1 MKAKTWQ
8 DTVIRPKSHS
18 ESIRCPHC
26 REEFGIEDVILYE
39 REAQAEI
46 SFKAGEDK
54 GWAHARQHCEDV
66 IIPQA
71 KLEGRGEVVEWL
83 DKNLYKSN
91 FTNIWEGSD
100 VPVLTILPEK
110 WQAQKKEWGIDEDR

>member
-46 SFKAGEDK
+46 SFPLGV
-54 GWAHARQHCEDV
+54 Q
-66 IIPQA
+66 Q
-71 KLEGRGEVVEWL
+71 GRKEAVEWL
-83 DKNLYKSN
+83 SGCELSTYSESN
-91 FTNIWEGSD
+91 EVVCRDYRVYESEMEAK
-100 VPVLTILPEK
+100 L
-110 WQAQKKEWGIDEDR
+110 KEWGIDEDKTAEV